1 MLELI
6 SLYSSP
12 NLRTFFSVVQMVVV
26 LGKLHS
32 LFQLELAENL
42 EQDWSSEHKLKDRSI
57 QL

>member
-42 EQDWSSEHKLKDRSI
+42 EQDWSSEHKLKDQSI